1 MVLSMLILLQPS
13 VMITDLIP
21 LKWKGKWVLTVVSL
35 LTVHHNKRGEMY
47 KEIIKIGRNFI

>member
-1 MVLSMLILLQPS
+1 MLILLQPS